1 MTKRG
6 LIVVLVGLNLALG
19 AVLILST
26 WQPPSAMAQ
35 VAPLG
40 QNYAVVAGEIRD
52 GVDALYVLDLSQR
65 RLHVFVPNRDLNNRR
80 LFHAGYRDLQRDFR
94 GGR

>member
-19 AVLILST
+19 AALILSA
-26 WQPPSAMAQ
+26 WEPPTAMAQ